1 MLYYRYRPGTI
12 LSMKELIYN
21 EMYFSS
27 VSECNDPYEG
37 RVFAEFG
44 KYRDYWT
51 QLIKM
56 AFINSHVHS
65 SSITVSSSLAER
77 LADCCVEMSPIDV
90 NKFKALNYSDFNIKV
105 YIDEITPN
113 NQLVDIPPLYEAIDI
128 IKHYVEI
135 HMPAEEYFVS
145 FSRRRDDI
153 LMWSHYANNHR
164 GYCLI
169 FRPVGNKIMQDK
181 RWMKKEFTFDTPQS
195 HISDGEIA
203 FNIDESFELNDIE
216 YTNGQIPK
224 INAFAL
230 FHHVINPEAF
240 KKEFNDAMNVA
251 YSSYLRKHCAWKYEK
266 ETRLILLKGVPQYIA
281 NRKISLSTHQR
292 LFHYDPSHLVG
303 IILGAKMPS
312 EQREQIQEIVK
323 QKVDMLK
330 SEPRGNSQPSDFVI
344 FKARLSTDT
353 IKIDMEPVEVYTSR
367 GIFNKAQNDFE
378 RLFDNWKKQ
387 NQWDYDDLNK
397 EDEI

>member
-230 FHHVINPEAF
+230 FPQIINPEDF
-240 KKEFNDAMNVA
+240 GKEVDRAMNVA
-251 YSSYLRKHCAWKYEK
+251 YSSYLRKHRAWKYEK
-266 ETRLILLKGVPQYIA
+266 ETRLILFKGVPQYMA
-281 NRKISLSTHQR
+281 NRTIPLSSHQR

-330 SEPRGNSQPSDFVI
+330 SELRGNSQPSDFVI

>member
-1 MLYYRYRPGTI
+1 
-12 LSMKELIYN
+12 MKELIYN

-37 RVFAEFG
+37 WVFAEFG
-44 KYRDYWT
+44 ANQDYWKK
-51 QLIKM
+51 LINM
-56 AFINSHVHS
+56 ALRSSYVHS
-65 SSITVSSSLAER
+65 SSMEISSYLAEK
-77 LADCCVEMSPIDV
+77 LVNCCVAMSPIDV
-90 NKFKALNYSDFNIKV
+90 NKFLGLNYNDFHIKLS
-105 YIDEITPN
+105 IE
-113 NQLVDIPPLYEAIDI
+113 DILSESKFMDGFPWIEAIDR

-135 HMPAEEYFVS
+135 NLPPEEYFVS

-181 RWMKKEFTFDTPQS
+181 RWMKKEFTLDTPQS
-195 HISDGEIA
+195 HISDGEIT
-203 FNIDESFELNDIE
+203 FNTDESFELNDVE

-266 ETRLILLKGVPQYIA
+266 ETRLILFKGVPQYIA

-323 QKVDMLK
+323 KKVDMLK
-330 SEPRGNSQPSDFVI
+330 SEPRGNSQPNDFVI
-344 FKARLSTDT
+344 FKARMSTDT

-387 NQWDYDDLNK
+387 NQWDYDNLNK

>member
-1 MLYYRYRPGTI
+1 
-12 LSMKELIYN
+12 MKELMYN

-37 RVFAEFG
+37 KLFAEFG
-44 KYRDYWT
+44 KNRDHWK

-56 AFINSHVHS
+56 ASISSHVHS
-65 SSITVSSSLAER
+65 SSITVSSSLIER
-77 LADCCVEMSPIDV
+77 LVDCCVELSPIDV
-90 NKFKALNYSDFNIKV
+90 TKFKSLNYSNFHIKV
-105 YIDEITPN
+105 YIDEIMPN
-113 NQLVDIPPLYEAIDI
+113 NQLVDIPPLYEAIDR

-195 HISDGEIA
+195 HISDDEIT
-203 FNIDESFELNDIE
+203 FIVPEGFKLDDIK
-216 YTNGQIPK
+216 YTNEQIPP

-230 FHHVINPEAF
+230 FPHVINPEHL
-240 KKEFNDAMNVA
+240 KEEVNHATNVA
-251 YSSYLRKHCAWKYEK
+251 YSSYLRKHHAWSYEE
-266 ETRLILLKGVPQYIA
+266 ETRLLLFKGVPQYMA
-281 NRKISLSTHQR
+281 NRTIPLSSHQR

-312 EQREQIQEIVK
+312 EQRAQIQEIVK

-367 GIFNKAQNDFE
+367 GIFNKGQNDFE